1 MGIAAARARYDQIA
15 DQTRR
20 LSDLRVS
27 DLERSRRF
35 FDLSAPGLP
44 TRRFDV
50 VTCVVGLSLPVEL
63 QRALVDRRTAIL
75 GLVPAAT
82 RVYRVAPARLHW
94 EAHIVKRFDEPAPP
108 VPIDDLA
115 EGVRNA
121 VSDTRPFP
129 IEFAGFFVSPEGT
142 VCFQGLGEWD
152 ELRRRL
158 GDQLGCSSAH
168 QLDTGHVSAARILDP
183 IGSSAFSQLVA
194 LRDASQGDHYGT
206 LVVDEVKLVLERRWY
221 MEDHTV
227 VCRGADPGRGAPL
240 SGASTAGH
248 GVRSE

>member
-1 MGIAAARARYDQIA
+1 MGIAAARARYDQIGG
-15 DQTRR
+15 QTRR

-35 FDLSAPGLP
+35 FDLTAPGLP

-50 VTCVVGLSLPVEL
+50 ITCVAGLPLPVEL
-63 QRALVDRRTAIL
+63 ERAFVDQRKAIL
-75 GLVPAAT
+75 GLVPTAT
-82 RVYRVAPARLHW
+82 RVYRVEPARLHW
-94 EAHIVKRFDEPAPP
+94 EAHIVKRFDEPDPP
-108 VPIDDLA
+108 VAIDDLA
-115 EGVRNA
+115 QAVRTA
-121 VSDTRPFP
+121 VSETRPFP

-142 VCFQGLGEWD
+142 VCFQGLGEWN

-158 GDQLGCSSAH
+158 DDQLGCSSAH
-168 QLDTGHVSAARILDP
+168 QLDTGHVSVARILDP

-206 LVVDEVKLVLERRWY
+206 LVVNEVKLVRERRWY

-227 VCRGADPGRGAPL
+227 VCAARTRDAAP
-240 SGASTAGH
+240 
-248 GVRSE
+248 R